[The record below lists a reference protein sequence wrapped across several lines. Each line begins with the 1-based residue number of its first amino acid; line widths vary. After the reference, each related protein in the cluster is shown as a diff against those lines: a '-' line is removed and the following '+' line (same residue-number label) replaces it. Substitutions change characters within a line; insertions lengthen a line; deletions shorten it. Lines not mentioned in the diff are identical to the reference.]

1 MTRTIDRVLRGHA
14 ADHPARPAVIDPTT
28 RLTYAELDFET
39 AELAAELIL
48 AGVTKG
54 TRVGLIM
61 PNSVRWVVVATAL
74 TRVGA
79 VLVPLSTLLSAPEL
93 LAQLRTAAVRLLL
106 TVEEFRGHR
115 YLDGLRAAAGL
126 PDDVGGPLR
135 SPELPALRR
144 IWIIDRLHDA
154 VGDATGRAQS
164 MVAAMA
170 GAVEPSDPLAIL
182 FTSGSSGAPKAV
194 IHSHGN
200 ALAAARSG
208 LTARCIGADTRLYL
222 PMPFFWVGGFGSGV
236 ISALVAGATLVTE
249 QIPRPETTMALLER
263 ERVTLFRGWPEQA
276 EALARASAVGQA
288 DLSALRPGSLEALL
302 APELRA
308 EPGARA
314 RLFGMTESFGPYS
327 GYPADTDMPRP
338 QWGSCGRPFDGMTV
352 RIADPSTGA
361 AVPDGTTGVIQIR
374 GPHIMRGMCRRSR
387 EELFTPDGWYS
398 TGDLGHLDD
407 AGFLFY
413 HGRVDD
419 MFKVSGATVY
429 PAEVERAL
437 RAVDGVQLA
446 VVTNVLDDRVGA
458 AVVCDPATMTVGRL
472 TAAVRK
478 SLSAFKVPTVWVLL
492 DSDDAVPRLASGKV
506 DVRGLR
512 TLLESEADT

>member
-1 MTRTIDRVLRGHA
+1 MTQTLDRLLRGHA
-14 ADHPARPAVIDPTT
+14 GDHPDRPAVIDPTT
-28 RLTYAELDFET
+28 RLTYTELDQQAT
-39 AELAAELIL
+39 ELAARLVL

-54 TRVGLIM
+54 TRVGVIM
-61 PNSVRWVVVATAL
+61 PNGVRWVTVAAAL

-79 VLVPLSTLLSAPEL
+79 VLVPLSTLLTAPEL
-93 LAQLRTAAVRLLL
+93 VTQLRTAAVQFLL

-115 YLDGLRAAAGL
+115 YLDGLRSEVAL
-126 PDDVGGPLR
+126 PDDLVGPLR
-135 SPELPALRR
+135 SPELPALRT
-144 IWIIDRLHDA
+144 IWTIDRLDDA
-154 VGDATGRAQS
+154 VDDATERASS
-164 MVAAMA
+164 MVVAMA
-170 GAVEPSDPLAIL
+170 AAVVPSDPLVIL
-182 FTSGSSGAPKAV
+182 FTSGSSGAPKGV

-200 ALAAARSG
+200 ALAAAASG
-208 LTARCIGADTRLYL
+208 LTARCIGPDTRLYL

-236 ISALVAGATLVTE
+236 VTALVAGATLVTE
-249 QIPRPETTMALLER
+249 QIPRPEATLALLER

-276 EALARASAVGQA
+276 EALARASAAGQA
-288 DLSALRPGSLEALL
+288 DLSALQPGSLEALL
-302 APELRA
+302 APEQHA

-361 AVPDGTTGVIQIR
+361 AVPHGITGVIQIR
-374 GPHIMRGMCRRSR
+374 GPHTMRGMCRRSR
-387 EELFTPDGWYS
+387 EELFTADGFYP

-413 HGRVDD
+413 HGRADD

-429 PAEVERAL
+429 PAEVEGAL
-437 RAVDGVQLA
+437 RAVDGVRHAL
-446 VVTNVLDDRVGA
+446 VTNVFDNRVGA
-458 AVVCDPATMTVGRL
+458 VVVCDPATMTVGRL
-472 TAAVRK
+472 AATVRK
-478 SLSAFKVPTVWVLL
+478 SLSAFKVPTMWVLL
-492 DSDDAVPRLASGKV
+492 GSDDAVPRLASGKV

-512 TLLESEADT
+512 TLLEREAVT